1 MKNKEKNNDIDIEKE
16 EKLSLST
23 DEVSEVTDE
32 ENADSGVSEN
42 KPDEKDSSEALQS
55 EIDSLRD
62 KLIRSAA
69 EFDNFKKRTAK
80 ERDELF
86 AMGLCSAVEKILP
99 VKDNLERALASL
111 KDADENILSGISM
124 IDKQLSD
131 ILNDMGVEVIPA
143 VGEVFDPMRHNAVSQ
158 DENENF
164 GENTVSEEFMKG
176 YIYKD
181 KVIRHSMVKVSNCI

>member
-1 MKNKEKNNDIDIEKE
+1 MKNKNNKDIDIEKE
-16 EKLSLST
+16 KDLSKEY
-23 DEVSEVTDE
+23 DNEGCEA
-32 ENADSGVSEN
+32 ENASPDSATIEN
-42 KPDEKDSSEALQS
+42 DDSANDANTAMQA
-55 EIDSLRD
+55 EIDALRD
-62 KLIRSAA
+62 KLMRSAA

-111 KDADENILSGISM
+111 KDADENIISGISM